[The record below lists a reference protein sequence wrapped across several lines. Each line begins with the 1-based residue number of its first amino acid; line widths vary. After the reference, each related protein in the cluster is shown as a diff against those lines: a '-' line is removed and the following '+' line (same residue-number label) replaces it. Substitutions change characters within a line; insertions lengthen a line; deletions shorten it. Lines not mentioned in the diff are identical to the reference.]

1 MSVVAGYDLAN
12 LHDADAM
19 EALLRRIGAEHRWNH
34 IEKLYEFDGEPAFTK
49 AQGED

>member
-1 MSVVAGYDLAN
+1 VIDL
-12 LHDADAM
+12 LG
-19 EALLRRIGAEHRWNH
+19 RIGAEHRWNH